1 MRDAVIREYEPN
13 EVICRQ
19 GGRAERVVLLKK
31 GAVRSVVI
39 PEKDAE
45 GADDARL
52 RRGRDVNL
60 HLEKGIFL
68 GVDGALLGKYTES
81 LITVEP
87 ATVVEV
93 PVDARAVISM
103 IAEDPEFGLS
113 LARSLAR
120 KLVGANRGLGG
131 VQREAA
137 RFSRELQGLTT
148 DFYNLVH
155 RIQEDAEGEDDVLR
169 ALSVAKR
176 SWSHHMGESGGAE
189 VTKQTTSL
197 IARVV
202 DDNALAGSQQRLKK
216 GDLLCRRGDPGKS
229 VYILISGRLS
239 VRIGNELYGIV
250 RPGETVG
257 EISVLLG
264 DEEPRR
270 IADIQAEEPS
280 VVGVVPG
287 EAFPQLCKAQ
297 PKLLINICKLLAM
310 RSSSTQQLAAESE
323 GALKAVLAKFGSEKC
338 SFVPDCEALKS
349 ALDLLMEEFDFP
361 LQIEHEVLTRM
372 AERWQ
377 RKMEELQR
385 RVTPALAAS
394 AS

>member
-13 EVICRQ
+13 EIVCRQ
-19 GGRAERVVLLKK
+19 AGRADRILLLRR

-39 PEKDAE
+39 PEKEAE

-60 HLEKGIFL
+60 HMEKSLIL
-68 GVDGALLGKYTES
+68 AADGALMGKYTES
-81 LITVEP
+81 IIAVEP
-87 ATVVEV
+87 ATLVEV
-93 PVDARAVISM
+93 PVDARAIISM
-103 IAEDPEFGLS
+103 IAEDGEFGLS

-131 VQREAA
+131 IQREAG
-137 RFSRELQGLTT
+137 RYSRELQGLTT

-176 SWSHHMGESGGAE
+176 SWSYHMGESGGAE
-189 VTKQTTSL
+189 VTKQTTNL
-197 IARVV
+197 MTRVT
-202 DDNALAGSQQRLKK
+202 DSGALAGSQQRLKK
-216 GDLLCRRGDPGKS
+216 GNLLCRRGDPGKS

-287 EAFPQLCKAQ
+287 DAFPLLCKAQ
-297 PKLLINICKLLAM
+297 PKLLINICKLLAL
-310 RSSSTQQLAAESE
+310 RSANTQQLAAESE
-323 GALKAVLAKFGSEKC
+323 GALKSVLAKFGGEKC
-338 SFVPDCEALKS
+338 SFMEDCEALKGQ
-349 ALDLLMEEFDFP
+349 LDLLMEEFDFP
-361 LQIEHEVLTRM
+361 LQLEHETLTRL
-372 AERWQ
+372 AERWSL
-377 RKMEELQR
+377 KVEELRR
-385 RVTPALAAS
+385 RVAPAMARA
-394 AS
+394 

>member
-1 MRDAVIREYEPN
+1 MRDAMIREYEPN
-13 EVICRQ
+13 EILCRQ
-19 GGRAERVVLLKK
+19 GTRADRIVLLKK
-31 GAVRSVVI
+31 GALRAVVI
-39 PEKDAE
+39 PEKEVE
-45 GADDARL
+45 GADEARL

-60 HLEKGIFL
+60 HLEKGL
-68 GVDGALLGKYTES
+68 LLACDGALLGKYTES
-81 LITVEP
+81 LIVVEA

-113 LARSLAR
+113 LARAQAR

-148 DFYNLVH
+148 DIYNLVH

-176 SWSHHMGESGGAE
+176 CWSYHMGESGGAE

-197 IARVV
+197 MSRVV
-202 DDNALAGSQQRLKK
+202 DDHSIAGSQQRLKK

-280 VVGVVPG
+280 VVGLVPG
-287 EAFPQLCKAQ
+287 EAFPTLCKSQ

-310 RSSSTQQLAAESE
+310 RASSTQQLAAESE
-323 GALKAVLAKFGSEKC
+323 GALKSVLQKFGSEKC
-338 SFVPDCEALKS
+338 TFVEDCEALKKQ
-349 ALDLLMEEFDFP
+349 LDLLIDEFDFP
-361 LQIEHEVLTRM
+361 LQMEHEFLTRM

-377 RKMEELQR
+377 RKMDELQR
-385 RVTPALAAS
+385 RVSPALAA
-394 AS
+394 AKL

>member
-1 MRDAVIREYEPN
+1 MREAVIREYDAN

-19 GGRAERVVLLKK
+19 AGRAERIVVLKK
-31 GAVRSVVI
+31 GAVRSVVVA
-39 PEKDAE
+39 EKEAE
-45 GADDARL
+45 SADDSRL
-52 RRGRDVNL
+52 RRGRDINL
-60 HLEKGIFL
+60 HLEKGILL

-81 LITVEP
+81 VIAVEP
-87 ATVVEV
+87 ATVVEI
-93 PVDARAVISM
+93 PVDARAIISM
-103 IAEDPEFGLS
+103 IAEDPDFGLS

-120 KLVGANRGLGG
+120 KLVAANRGLGG

-310 RSSSTQQLAAESE
+310 RSSNTQQLAAESE
-323 GALKAVLAKFGSEKC
+323 GALKAVLAKFGGEKC
-338 SFVPDCEALKS
+338 TFVADCDALKS

-361 LQIEHEVLTRM
+361 LQMEHEVLTRM

-385 RVTPALAAS
+385 RVSPAMAGAAV
-394 AS
+394 